1 MNAPGSRRLLFVCTG
16 NTCRSPLARFLAERR
31 AREAGLP
38 WSASSAGIA
47 AVPDLPLS
55 PGAVRALAA
64 RGVTGVAHRS
74 RVVEDAMLAEA
85 DAVYALSREHRDA
98 LVARFPAHAGKV
110 AVLREAAG
118 LSPVDVEDP
127 LGGSEGV
134 YAECA
139 ARIEEA
145 LNILIR
151 RTPHAQDAR

>member
-1 MNAPGSRRLLFVCTG
+1 LYSAKE
-16 NTCRSPLARFLAERR
+16 ARVD
-31 AREAGLP
+31 
-38 WSASSAGIA
+38 A
-47 AVPDLPLS
+47 AVEAALAASPGTHELRKVWGSTMLHLDDLPLS

-64 RGVTGVAHRS
+64 RGVNGVTHRS
-74 RVVEDAMLAEA
+74 RLVEEAMLAEA

-98 LVARFPAHAGKV
+98 LVERFPAHAPKV

-127 LGGSEGV
+127 LGESEGV
-134 YAECA
+134 YEECA

-145 LNILIR
+145 LNILVR